1 MAKFIGNDVDGLML
15 DLEVIA
21 ELPDDVAEEM
31 LTAEAEIVEKAQI
44 YAGMKMGVHRTGVT
58 LSSIKRGKMK
68 RGKDGI
74 RTMYVSPQGI
84 NDRGDRNAEVAFI
97 NEFGA
102 PGRGIPARPF
112 VKEGNELAADAAV
125 EAAAKIHDKFLKD
138 NNL

>member
-1 MAKFIGNDVDGLML
+1 MAKFAGNDVDGLML
-15 DLEVIA
+15 DLGAIA

-44 YAGMKMGVHRTGVT
+44 YAGMKMGVYRTGVT

-74 RTMYVSPQGI
+74 RTMYVSPQGV

-125 EAAAKIHDKFLKD
+125 EAAAKIHDRFLKD